1 MRTILEPYDRLAVPD
16 VYEAFTTQR
25 LLVLRFI
32 DGTSLVTAPPEAPER
47 SAAAR
52 QLLESYYSQ
61 VLNEGFFH
69 ADPHPGNLLWSD
81 GTIYFL
87 DFGMVGEIDPGLRR
101 ELTLLL
107 LAFWQE
113 DASFLTDITLM
124 IAGQD
129 QRQDIDLARFQSE
142 MGELLTRYRNMSL
155 RDIQLGPILQEMT
168 EIAIRHDVPLPASL
182 TLTTKALAQ
191 VQLAVAQLDPDL
203 DPFAV
208 AGSFLGRN
216 LLSKVRSG
224 FDPRSLFYASQK
236 LSLRIMR
243 SIEALERL
251 TGARPGPKLQ
261 VHFRGFESLEG
272 DVRRAGRRLS
282 LAFLSAGALIGTGML
297 ANAHIGSWPPIAAGS
312 AAGLFSVSLVV
323 DLIRRR

>member
-1 MRTILEPYDRLAVPD
+1 VVVKIQRPGAREDIEQDLGLLEMFARKAGSRPGLKQVVDLKAIVEHLSSSLQRELDFQTEASNIARMRTILEPYDRLAVPE
-16 VYEAFTTQR
+16 VFEAYSTQR

-32 DGTSLVTAPPEAPER
+32 EGTSLMTAPEAPER
-47 SAAAR
+47 KEAAR
-52 QLLESYYSQ
+52 QLLESYYAQ

-87 DFGMVGEIDPGLRR
+87 DFGMVGEIGPDLRR

-129 QRQDIDLARFQSE
+129 HRQDIDLARFQSE

-191 VQLAVAQLDPDL
+191 VQLAVAQLDPEL

-216 LLSKVRSG
+216 LLAKVRGS
-224 FDPRSLFYASQK
+224 FDPRSLFYSSQK
-236 LSLRIMR
+236 LTLRIMR
-243 SIEALERL
+243 SIEA
-251 TGARPGPKLQ
+251 
-261 VHFRGFESLEG
+261 
-272 DVRRAGRRLS
+272 
-282 LAFLSAGALIGTGML
+282 I
-297 ANAHIGSWPPIAAGS
+297 
-312 AAGLFSVSLVV
+312 
-323 DLIRRR
+323 